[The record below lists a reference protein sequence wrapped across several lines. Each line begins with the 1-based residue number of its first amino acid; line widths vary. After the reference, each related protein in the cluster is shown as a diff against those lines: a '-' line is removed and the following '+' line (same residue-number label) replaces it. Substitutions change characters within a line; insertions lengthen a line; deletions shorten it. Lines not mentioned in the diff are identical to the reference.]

1 MQMSALRLPL
11 AALVLTAAA
20 VPAFAGNYAE
30 GDPRPVALSS
40 SVSGSAVAADTR
52 AWMASA
58 PTVGYPEGNPRAVVQ
73 VQENTRAA
81 VQADTMNWIKSGLA
95 SVQFGEA
102 GADPSRPTYRQ
113 AAQAYAE
120 MRNASPGAKT
130 SQNSG
135 GASAL
140 VR

>member
-1 MQMSALRLPL
+1 MQMSSLRLPL
-11 AALVLTAAA
+11 ASLVLAAA
-20 VPAFAGNYAE
+20 VAPAFAGNYAE

-52 AWMASA
+52 VWMASA
-58 PTVGYPEGNPRAVVQ
+58 PTIGYPDGNPRAVVQ

-95 SVQFGEA
+95 AVQFGEA
-102 GADPSRPTYRQ
+102 GADPSRPAYRQ

-120 MRNASPGAKT
+120 MRNA
-130 SQNSG
+130 
-135 GASAL
+135 GASAKAPQTGTAGAV